1 MKKKNTDENEYFDE
15 NISKSDVTND
25 KLYSPQAVA
34 KTLMHFAGF
43 DCTYLSFISPND
55 VLDYFINFI
64 VDLQEDEPSPKK
76 KRKITHKTITL
87 GVGQCSNGKLL
98 TTSCAHSYQIK
109 PSKKEIKKQL
119 LDHQIKEKFEIPN
132 DKELNKSHYW
142 KMIQLLK
149 QFSTNKTLFPH
160 ESCTKDE
167 IVKWLLD
174 HLGSYISIIPDL

>member
-76 KRKITHKTITL
+76 SVKSI
-87 GVGQCSNGKLL
+87 LL
-98 TTSCAHSYQIK
+98 V
-109 PSKKEIKKQL
+109 L
-119 LDHQIKEKFEIPN
+119 
-132 DKELNKSHYW
+132 
-142 KMIQLLK
+142 
-149 QFSTNKTLFPH
+149 
-160 ESCTKDE
+160 
-167 IVKWLLD
+167 
-174 HLGSYISIIPDL
+174 